1 MLGTTRSQSTATYG
15 ARGNLT
21 LAIFA
26 KGFNQTRQ
34 AVPLTSLSPL
44 LLQLLLPKGDCAIE
58 CQNAHKLRKCRR
70 SRRRRAA
77 KKCSQRREQ
86 SMKRE
91 TERGR
96 GKSSAAGAGLHLG
109 RGVGVVSLPS
119 LAARSSRSAA
129 FLFFLRSLSRAYKIH
144 TLHFSTETRRGP
156 RPLPVPASLPFL
168 VLLGKPFAKCNL
180 LLCVLLQLH

>member
-1 MLGTTRSQSTATYG
+1 MRFSLRDLTRP
-15 ARGNLT
+15 ARR
-21 LAIFA
+21 F
-26 KGFNQTRQ
+26 
-34 AVPLTSLSPL
+34 PSLPSLPL
-44 LLQLLLPKGDCAIE
+44 LLLLQLPKGDCAIE

-91 TERGR
+91 RERER

-109 RGVGVVSLPS
+109 GGGVSLPA

-156 RPLPVPASLPFL
+156 RPLPVPALPPFL

>member
-1 MLGTTRSQSTATYG
+1 MRFSLRDLTRP
-15 ARGNLT
+15 ARLFPSHPT
-21 LAIFA
+21 H
-26 KGFNQTRQ
+26 
-34 AVPLTSLSPL
+34 PL

-91 TERGR
+91 REREG

-156 RPLPVPASLPFL
+156 RLLLVPAASPFWFSWENLLPNAIYFCVFYCSSTKWPPLPLHSSLSLSP
-168 VLLGKPFAKCNL
+168 
-180 LLCVLLQLH
+180 

>member
-1 MLGTTRSQSTATYG
+1 MRFSLRDLTRP
-15 ARGNLT
+15 ARL
-21 LAIFA
+21 F
-26 KGFNQTRQ
+26 
-34 AVPLTSLSPL
+34 PSLPSVPL
-44 LLQLLLPKGDCAIE
+44 LLLLLLPKGDCAIE

-96 GKSSAAGAGLHLG
+96 GKSSAAGAGLHLEG
-109 RGVGVVSLPS
+109 ALLPS